1 MDGGEWRHQR
11 KLASYEFSTR
21 ALRDY
26 SGTIFKKNAT
36 NLATAVSEAAA
47 THMAMD
53 IQVNPRT
60 SFTSESWF
68 LEMPVDGWLRGGPL

>member
-1 MDGGEWRHQR
+1 MFGDGIFAVDGGEWRHQR

-36 NLATAVSEAAA
+36 KLATAVSEAAD
-47 THMAMD
+47 TQMSMD
-53 IQVNPRT
+53 VQVNPHT
-60 SFTSESWF
+60 SLLLGVMVFKD
-68 LEMPVDGWLRGGPL
+68 VC